1 MLEHG
6 PAVRDGHADAIPA
19 AVENVVEKAASN
31 EVTSQQDIVET
42 ERVER
47 IREAYAAYRE
57 MSVEEHKSRGDQ
69 FREAT
74 TVTGFKM
81 EIKRHGLA
89 KSQALRAALP
99 SGSLASSGG
108 LPQPRRRQ
116 GPIMAAVSDPLG
128 DHASIG
134 SPLGLRCLYL

>member
-6 PAVRDGHADAIPA
+6 PAVRDCHADAIPA

-89 KSQALRAALP
+89 KSQALRAAFAEWLAGELWGP
-99 SGSLASSGG
+99 ASASAPAGTDNGSGE
-108 LPQPRRRQ
+108 
-116 GPIMAAVSDPLG
+116 
-128 DHASIG
+128 
-134 SPLGLRCLYL
+134 